1 MLNEPPEPRDG
12 TSLYF
17 ININVPPVPF
27 YVLMSEFY
35 LQIDLLSIW
44 LVDLADIWDLFY
56 SCTHHPMIWL
66 VIVKCNITLN
76 EVKFETN
83 TILSQVS
90 FSQPWDHV
98 NFQWHEDL
106 RKFMA
111 NFSEWDESH

>member
-1 MLNEPPEPRDG
+1 MLYEPLEPQDG

-27 YVLMSEFY
+27 CVLMSELY

-56 SCTHHPMIWL
+56 SCKHHPAIWL
-66 VIVKCNITLN
+66 VIVKYNVKLN

-83 TILSQVS
+83 SILSQVS
-90 FSQPWDHV
+90 FS
-98 NFQWHEDL
+98 
-106 RKFMA
+106 
-111 NFSEWDESH
+111 